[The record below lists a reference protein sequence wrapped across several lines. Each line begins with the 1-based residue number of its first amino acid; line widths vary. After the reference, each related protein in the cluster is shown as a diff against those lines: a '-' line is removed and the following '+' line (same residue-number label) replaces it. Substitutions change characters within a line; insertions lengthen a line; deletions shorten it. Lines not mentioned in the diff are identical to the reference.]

1 MLLPSPTA
9 GERGQRR
16 QPSPSTAPDRSQQLL
31 AAGGRHGA
39 AAAAAGGQEGPTDPA
54 WVQQVPRA
62 PTRLGTRAKAPGT
75 LTRRERG
82 GPGSQSPGSR
92 VGGGEGSRP
101 DSSPNFS
108 RPPRRERRRKQSG
121 GGKVESGIQG
131 GPGAG
136 GKPARVRSGGG
147 TVDFPQGRGPSL
159 PPTPI
164 AGISLRRVL
173 AGARAPCCPG
183 SRCPER
189 PPPRPARGSR
199 ARPRLTGRGRL
210 DRPTGWGA
218 RRGRRAVLKL
228 WAGTARSPSSL
239 SLAPSLLPTFPSFP
253 DPASRGVMSGAG
265 RAEGEGPREAG
276 GGPGRGR
283 PEPGSDPS
291 PSPPPCDPLGQFG
304 AELVAGW
311 GWGGRKEGVGARRLS
326 ALHSP
331 FSLHPCPS
339 SPRSLPLL

>member
-131 GPGAG
+131 GPGAS

-159 PPTPI
+159 PPPQSQGSPCVGYLQGLAPSAAPDLAARSAPRPDQRAAPGRAPDSPD
-164 AGISLRRVL
+164 AGGWTDRR
-173 AGARAPCCPG
+173 AGARGEA
-183 SRCPER
+183 
-189 PPPRPARGSR
+189 
-199 ARPRLTGRGRL
+199 
-210 DRPTGWGA
+210 
-218 RRGRRAVLKL
+218 
-228 WAGTARSPSSL
+228 AGL
-239 SLAPSLLPTFPSFP
+239 F
-253 DPASRGVMSGAG
+253 
-265 RAEGEGPREAG
+265 
-276 GGPGRGR
+276 
-283 PEPGSDPS
+283 
-291 PSPPPCDPLGQFG
+291 
-304 AELVAGW
+304 
-311 GWGGRKEGVGARRLS
+311 
-326 ALHSP
+326 
-331 FSLHPCPS
+331 
-339 SPRSLPLL
+339 